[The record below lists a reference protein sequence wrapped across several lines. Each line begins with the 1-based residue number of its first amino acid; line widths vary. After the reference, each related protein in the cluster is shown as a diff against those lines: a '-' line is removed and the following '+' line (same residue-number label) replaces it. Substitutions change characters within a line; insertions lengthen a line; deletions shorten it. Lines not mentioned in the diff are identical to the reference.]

1 VAPPSRGLLGGEEGK
16 GGVAD
21 RPRPSELVRSNRARR
36 TTLSRGPL
44 PPCGALRHV
53 ECSAPSA
60 CWRGVCCHRPLSST
74 TPQERGR
81 ARMESLCACVS
92 GAAARRWGART
103 HDTVNGNARRC
114 KPSVAITARTNQA
127 TAKQAQKPASSE
139 NKPDYAF
146 LTRNR
151 TALPKTRGFRHRARQ
166 RHRQHA
172 ATLPTRGSTRGS
184 TREGTREG
192 RARRTD
198 RASSY
203 SVAVSGRHER
213 AARSASERS

>member
-1 VAPPSRGLLGGEEGK
+1 MCATAQKSCATL
-16 GGVAD
+16 A
-21 RPRPSELVRSNRARR
+21 RPLPTAHRHIRSNRARR
-36 TTLSRGPL
+36 TTLSRGQL

-53 ECSAPSA
+53 ERSAPSA

-74 TPQERGR
+74 TPQESGR

-139 NKPDYAF
+139 NKPDSAF

-151 TALPKTRGFRHRARQ
+151 TALPKTRWFRHRARQ

-172 ATLPTRGSTRGS
+172 ATLPTRGS